1 MVYHYGSETFPSPGL
16 GMLTNRRK
24 KNAIIAVNFS
34 MCQLLNA
41 LRFFESILTPLT
53 KNTNV
58 GFPSS
63 LSHAKT
69 YPNTEIVDTW
79 ADQWV

>member
-1 MVYHYGSETFPSPGL
+1 MIYHYGSETFTSPGL
-16 GMLTNRRK
+16 GMQTDRRK

-34 MCQLLNA
+34 MCQLLIA
-41 LRFFESILTPLT
+41 LRLSESLLTPLT

-69 YPNTEIVDTW
+69 YPNTGIVDTW
-79 ADQWV
+79 AD